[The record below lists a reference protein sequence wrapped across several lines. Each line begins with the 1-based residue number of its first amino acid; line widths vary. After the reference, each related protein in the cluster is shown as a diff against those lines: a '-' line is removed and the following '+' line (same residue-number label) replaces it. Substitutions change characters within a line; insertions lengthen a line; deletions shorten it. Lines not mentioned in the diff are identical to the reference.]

1 MLTRRGFLGRLAGA
15 LAAIVAVPALLE
27 ADPVVPITITD
38 QAEIAY
44 GWSGP
49 ELLRKGDIVTIR
61 GRYEIHP
68 VTHRV
73 LGTEGGVPRLKQ
85 FIVTQDATADDVA
98 AWPTML
104 WPRLID
110 SGPYRNVS
118 SAAPFMAAD
127 VLPWGWRVGDTVQVK
142 VPQQYR
148 PLPAASLKYT
158 EFSWPGLGEL
168 GS

>member
-38 QAEIAY
+38 QAQVAY
-44 GWSGP
+44 GWGNAD
-49 ELLRKGDIVTIR
+49 LFRKGDVVTIAD
-61 GRYEIHP
+61 RYAFNP
-68 VTHRV
+68 TTQRPTGQLQLFV
-73 LGTEGGVPRLKQ
+73 
-85 FIVTQDATADDVA
+85 VTQDATADDVA
-98 AWPTML
+98 AWPMML
-104 WPRLID
+104 CPRLID